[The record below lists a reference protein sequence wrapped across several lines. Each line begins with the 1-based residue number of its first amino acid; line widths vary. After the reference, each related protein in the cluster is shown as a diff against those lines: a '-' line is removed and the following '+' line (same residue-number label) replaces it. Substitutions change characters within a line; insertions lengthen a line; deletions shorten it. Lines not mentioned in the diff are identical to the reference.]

1 VAENL
6 AQRLRGRSNVENR
19 AGSAGGMANSKA
31 TEIDLGRE
39 EWIEE
44 RSAILE
50 YEAGFPRHLA
60 ERMAVAQWRDYAAK
74 REKRDA

>member
-1 VAENL
+1 MDFAKGL
-6 AQRLRGRSNVENR
+6 AVV
-19 AGSAGGMANSKA
+19 
-31 TEIDLGRE
+31 IDLERE

-60 ERMAVAQWRDYAAK
+60 ERMAVSQWRDYAAK
-74 REKRDA
+74 RKGKLERRHT

>member
-1 VAENL
+1 M
-6 AQRLRGRSNVENR
+6 ENR
-19 AGSAGGMANSKA
+19 AGSAGGMANSKT